1 MQNKVTYLSGHP
13 MDKPSVTNVG
23 RHSEHF
29 HAPLTTL
36 IDHPG
41 WHVLMTRTNVP
52 LQDSAPQCQ
61 VEFGLGKTNAHTFD
75 VIPFRVPR
83 MTLI

>member
-1 MQNKVTYLSGHP
+1 
-13 MDKPSVTNVG
+13 
-23 RHSEHF
+23 
-29 HAPLTTL
+29 
-36 IDHPG
+36 
-41 WHVLMTRTNVP
+41 MTKSNVP

-83 MTLI
+83 MTLIGKRGERGSTLRSHLFIGQRSNQIDLIEEESAAIHFSSGS

>member
-1 MQNKVTYLSGHP
+1 M
-13 MDKPSVTNVG
+13 
-23 RHSEHF
+23 
-29 HAPLTTL
+29 
-36 IDHPG
+36 
-41 WHVLMTRTNVP
+41 P

-83 MTLI
+83 MTLIWKRGERGSTLRSHLFIGQ